1 MEKAFLL
8 LQNNN
13 MKKQLLFLVTIFF
26 ATKAFNQSQAP
37 GQLKITLVSAKCIN
51 KSWDGIIEFDGHG
64 NEISVVN
71 SYRIYSAVN
80 TANIKSGNFS
90 SAIFGSN
97 VNGMTRAGSQTPN
110 FGGINNGD
118 VIQVGKVLI
127 DVHLNADDY
136 ILLAPSLWEW
146 DNIAEKNT
154 LNNFNSQV
162 DGDLNWAMTQP
173 FPFSTTSI
181 GYTNPYNERVIKNFD
196 KYRYGP
202 ALKYQNIF
210 NNVVCPGNGQGNRV
224 IGLRT
229 GTFNNVCTIVYP
241 PTLLCLDTRLL
252 MSVVNHNKSVQANA
266 GSTHPERPSYISGVV
281 EIVFTENTDHN
292 ITTSNGQ
299 YSIKLNIEFIPDVV
313 SAPVSNTPPPLTGS
327 INNNTVFIKKSNG
340 VLNLNVVGNWSG
352 KQVNSDGNYPQAVS
366 FQLTNTGEIIFA
378 TAEKGEIGA
387 KGTYTFSKGNIN
399 GSYTILSSNEVIS
412 FTGTLDPNT
421 QKLNCTLGFGTSTT
435 NQGKWTMVR
444 N

>member
-1 MEKAFLL
+1 
-8 LQNNN
+8 

-26 ATKAFNQSQAP
+26 ATKAFTQSQAP

-64 NEISVVN
+64 NEIMAGFA
-71 SYRIYSAVN
+71 YRVYNPANTGTVKPGAGGTAV
-80 TANIKSGNFS
+80 
-90 SAIFGSN
+90 FGSN
-97 VNGMTRAGSQTPN
+97 VNGQTRAGSQTPN
-110 FGGINNGD
+110 LGGINNGD
-118 VIQVGKVLI
+118 VVPINQMLLNE
-127 DVHLNADDY
+127 HLSADDVV
-136 ILLAPSLWEW
+136 LFAPVLWEM
-146 DNIAEKNT
+146 DEVNNRTAVNLFNIQLAN
-154 LNNFNSQV
+154 
-162 DGDLNWAMTQP
+162 DLNWAMTQP
-173 FPFSTTSI
+173 FPFATTSI
-181 GYTNPYNERVIKNFD
+181 GYTNPYNERVIKIFD

-292 ITTSNGQ
+292 ISTSNGQ

-313 SAPVSNTPPPLTGS
+313 SAPVSNTMPPLTGS

-340 VLNLNVVGNWSG
+340 ALNLNVVGNWSG

-378 TAEKGEIGA
+378 NAEKGEIGA

-421 QKLNCTLGFGTSTT
+421 QKLNCTLGSENSTT